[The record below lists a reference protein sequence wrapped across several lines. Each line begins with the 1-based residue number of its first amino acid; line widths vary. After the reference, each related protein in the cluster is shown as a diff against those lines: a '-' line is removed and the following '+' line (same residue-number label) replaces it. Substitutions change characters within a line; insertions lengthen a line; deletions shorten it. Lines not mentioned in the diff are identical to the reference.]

1 MDDEEKTLL
10 DAFRA
15 RKQIEA
21 NQKENLEAAAVATA
35 RAKWLA
41 DGGFYHA
48 HSDIENGE
56 IREAIEKLFCA
67 ITQQETDTNAKFKKL
82 ESMGPIER
90 WTLGGKDLR
99 EFLVLND
106 HHNRNIADRAFNIL
120 ANLKLIPKGGE
131 AERLHKLTE
140 VSRKRRLPVP
150 EPDFPFVDGGCQCR
164 KPPVCERRCPC
175 AKVHTHANMHTR
187 TYIHTHR
194 RLEVARRLAGVGSR
208 PAAPAMAD
216 MAASTTRAFD
226 N

>member
-1 MDDEEKTLL
+1 MDDEEKALL

-140 VSRKRRLPVP
+140 VSRKWRLPVP
-150 EPDFPFVDGGCQCR
+150 EPDFPFVDGGCQY
-164 KPPVCERRCPC
+164 PPFVREDAPALRC
-175 AKVHTHANMHTR
+175 TLTR
-187 TYIHTHR
+187 TYTHIHTHHHHT
-194 RLEVARRLAGVGSR
+194 GGSKLHGGL
-208 PAAPAMAD
+208 PMWNSDLLLWLWP
-216 MAASTTRAFD
+216 TW
-226 N
+226 